1 MHKKEKSAQHYLT
14 VGFSVYNYKSSVQK
28 YSYYRTQVKSLKFSQ
43 IILALPKVIYIQKR
57 GQSLLWN
64 GCTLCSKINTMQYL
78 GVSKIMLSEQKHSYF
93 YLSLLFSSLHIH
105 AHILTYISHPWT
117 HLENFNTGIKI
128 HFWLRVT
135 FLFLPLFLFLHDRE
149 QRN

>member
-57 GQSLLWN
+57 GQSLL
-64 GCTLCSKINTMQYL
+64 
-78 GVSKIMLSEQKHSYF
+78 
-93 YLSLLFSSLHIH
+93 
-105 AHILTYISHPWT
+105 
-117 HLENFNTGIKI
+117 
-128 HFWLRVT
+128 
-135 FLFLPLFLFLHDRE
+135 
-149 QRN
+149 